1 MGTVVT
7 FDFASLHP
15 QLDAQL
21 AQAQDALRT
30 ADEVFSLW
38 KPQSPMSQVRRG
50 DLDLLDAPL
59 LISEVLDYCTVA
71 KEMSGGW
78 FDPWALPNGL
88 DPTGFVKG
96 WAAEVAAGYFIDLD
110 LTGVIVNAAG
120 DIVASGTTAEGEPLL
135 AGILSAADPNRLIAS
150 VRLEHALATSGGYA
164 RSQHL
169 FNTKA
174 GHFGARAAS
183 ASVVGPNLGLADAF
197 ATAVVCGGR
206 DAYDVIAALGDYEV
220 FVQYYDGST
229 DATSDF
235 PFVEA

>member
-21 AQAQDALRT
+21 AKAQDSLRT

-38 KPQSPMSQVRRG
+38 KPQSPMSQLRRG
-50 DLDLLDAPL
+50 ELDLQDAPL
-59 LISEVLDYCTVA
+59 RIREVLDYCTVA

-96 WAAEVAAGYFIDLD
+96 WAAEVAAGYFTDLD

-120 DIVASGTTAEGEPLL
+120 DIVASGTNAEGEPLL
-135 AGILSAADPNRLIAS
+135 AGILSAAEPNRL
-150 VRLEHALATSGGYA
+150 
-164 RSQHL
+164 
-169 FNTKA
+169 
-174 GHFGARAAS
+174 S
-183 ASVVGPNLGLADAF
+183 ASVVGPNLGMADAF

-206 DAYDVIAALGDYEV
+206 DAYDVIADLDDYEV

-229 DATSDF
+229 TATPNF
-235 PFVEA
+235 PFDAS